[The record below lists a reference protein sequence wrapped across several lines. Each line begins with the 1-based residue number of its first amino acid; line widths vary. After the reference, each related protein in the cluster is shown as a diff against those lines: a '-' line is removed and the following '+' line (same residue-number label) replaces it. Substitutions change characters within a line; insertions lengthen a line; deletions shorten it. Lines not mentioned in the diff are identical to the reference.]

1 MAKKILVLDGHPSRL
16 SYVACLAEE
25 YYINA
30 QKGGFDAQLLEV
42 RELEFD
48 PNLRWGYSKKQVLEQ
63 DLEKAQ
69 ELIKWC
75 EHLVIFTPVWWF
87 SMPALLK
94 GFFDRVLLP
103 DFAFKTVRNKGKKE
117 IVKMLVGRTATVFYT
132 FGGQKSDLN
141 ETFTDPIKTQLK
153 NGILN
158 FVGFSNIKMHFIY
171 KVLCI
176 ENLKI
181 RSDFI
186 KYVAKIGKIGG

>member
-1 MAKKILVLDGHPSRL
+1 MAKKILVLDGHPSRF
-16 SYVACLAEE
+16 SYTACLAEE

-30 QKGGFDAQLLEV
+30 QKGGFDTQLLEV

-48 PNLRWGYSKKQVLEQ
+48 PNLKWGYSKKQTLES

-87 SMPALLK
+87 SIPALLK

-103 DFAFKTVRNKGKKE
+103 DFAFRSVKNKGKKE
-117 IVKMLVGRTATVFYT
+117 IVKMLEGRTATVFYT

-158 FVGFSNIKMHFIY
+158 FVGFGNIKLHCIY
-171 KVLCI
+171 KALGI

-181 RSDFI
+181 RSDFV